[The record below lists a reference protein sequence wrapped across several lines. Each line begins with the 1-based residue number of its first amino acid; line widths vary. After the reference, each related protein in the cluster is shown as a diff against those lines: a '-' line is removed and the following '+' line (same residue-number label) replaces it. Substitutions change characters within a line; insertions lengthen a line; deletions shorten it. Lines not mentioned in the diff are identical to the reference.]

1 MRLSPWGRVGGLVW
15 GLVQGLVQG
24 MVRGKVGGI
33 VTGLLLAPWCA
44 ALDYQQSV
52 DLTSAASLLSNPT
65 LSGLPDSAQAA
76 DTRANGQLSG
86 YWNLLAFPSAA
97 TQVNLRYG
105 WSAQGTVYWPEQ
117 QQASSTVSAADYRL
131 ADYRLADLDT
141 ELWASSTDNLGLYQQ
156 LDALSVTWYSPF
168 GEWVLGRQPI
178 SFGLAKFYSPIDV
191 MQPIDLVATDRSYRP
206 GVDALRATWFLGP
219 VSSLEAGYVMGVDR
233 ALFGRLKAFILAA
246 DWQLTAIQI
255 NDRYRLAALGVQSG
269 IGALGLWQETAW
281 LSEPGS
287 SDIRVTLGADMTLFE
302 DWYLVSELHYNGLGS
317 AQDYLQNAA
326 GQGFYQIGA
335 VLPLAQWYASVQV
348 SYPINV
354 LTQWSTGATLNLND
368 NSALFNSALA
378 YSVSDDMTL
387 NVNAVVPVAKSHSHA
402 YEYGIYPSVFSAQLQ
417 WVF

>member
-1 MRLSPWGRVGGLVW
+1 LVRGNVRGLVR
-15 GLVQGLVQG
+15 V
-24 MVRGKVGGI
+24 KIGGI
-33 VTGLLLAPWCA
+33 VGGLLLAPWCA

-52 DLTSAASLLSNPT
+52 DLTSAASLLSNPP

-76 DTRANGQLSG
+76 ETSANGQLSG

-105 WSAQGTVYWPEQ
+105 WSAQGTASWPEQ
-117 QQASSTVSAADYRL
+117 QQASSAATTADYRL
-131 ADYRLADLDT
+131 ADYRLEDLDA
-141 ELWASSTDNLGLYQQ
+141 ELWASSTENLGLYQQ

-191 MQPIDLVATDRSYRP
+191 MQPIELIATDRSYRP

-233 ALFGRLKAFILAA
+233 AVFGRLKAFVLDA

-255 NDRYRLAALGVQSG
+255 NDQYRLAAVGVQSG
-269 IGALGLWQETAW
+269 IGAVGLWQETAW
-281 LSEPGS
+281 LRASGS
-287 SDIRVTLGADMTLFE
+287 SDLRVTLGVDMTLFE
-302 DWYLVSELHYNGLGS
+302 DWYLVSELHYNGLGAGS
-317 AQDYLQNAA
+317 DYLQNAA

-354 LTQWSTGATLNLND
+354 LTQWSTGATLNVND

-378 YSVSDDMTL
+378 YSVSNDMAL
-387 NVNAVVPVAKSHSHA
+387 NLSAVLPLATARSLA
-402 YEYGIYPSVFSAQLQ
+402 YEYGVYPSVFTAQLQ

>member
-1 MRLSPWGRVGGLVW
+1 MRLSPWVRGLVW
-15 GLVQGLVQG
+15 GNARGLVRG
-24 MVRGKVGGI
+24 MVRGKVGEI

-65 LSGLPDSAQAA
+65 LSDLPDSAQAA

-105 WSAQGTVYWPEQ
+105 WSVQGTVYWPEQ
-117 QQASSTVSAADYRL
+117 QQASGPATTADYRL
-131 ADYRLADLDT
+131 ADFDT
-141 ELWASSTDNLGLYQQ
+141 ELWTSSTENLGLYQQ

-219 VSSLEAGYVMGVDR
+219 VSSLEAGYVMGADR

-302 DWYLVSELHYNGLGS
+302 DWHLVSELHYNGLGS

-368 NSALFNSALA
+368 NSALVNSALA

-387 NVNAVVPVAKSHSHA
+387 NVNAVVPVAKSHSYA